1 MDQIPKMEKRILK
14 FWRQG
19 DVFAK
24 LIAQKKGKRF
34 FSFYDG
40 PPFASGLP
48 HYGHILTSAIKDTVL
63 RYWTMKGR
71 QVPWRVGWDC
81 HGLPVENLIEKELG
95 LKNKR
100 EIEGMG
106 IKKFNQACRKS
117 VFRCTS
123 DWQGTLRRVGRWSDY
138 SQAYATLDNE
148 YIESVWWVFKQ
159 LWDDGLVYKDYRVT
173 PYCPRCGTPLS
184 NFELNQP
191 DVYQDIEDESVFVKF
206 PLKDEKK
213 TYLLVWTTTPW
224 TLSANMAVA
233 VGVKIKYVKVTLN
246 GEKYILA
253 KERLEV
259 LDAQKYKIK
268 EEFFGKDLVGKEYE
282 PFYLM
287 KTNES
292 AYRVVAGDFVSV
304 DDGTGMVHIAPA
316 FGEDDA
322 ALGKKEKLPTIVTV
336 DEEGKIIRDLGIPGE
351 GKFIKKANQD
361 IKDDLRK
368 RGLLFKAEKI
378 VHSYPHCWRCN
389 SPLIYHSIDSWYV
402 AVTKFKKELV
412 ANNKKTRWVPGHLK
426 EGRFGNWIKDARD
439 WSISRNRFWGA
450 PLPIWQCKKC
460 GEQKCVG
467 SVKELEK
474 LSGKKTDDLHRPIID
489 AIFIKCQ
496 KCGGRME
503 RTPEVF
509 DCWFES
515 GSMPYAQWH
524 YPFENKKL
532 VEETFPADFIA
543 EGMDQTRGWFYSLLV
558 LATALTLKD
567 RGLGKDKPAFRNVV
581 VNGLVLGEDGTKL
594 SKKLGNYAAPE
605 IIFNKYGAD
614 ALRYFLLSSTPIGED
629 YIFSEQRVAEIF
641 RRTILTF
648 WNSLIFFK
656 TYTAKNFKA
665 PKSVKPKNVL
675 DRWIVS
681 RLNSVVLEMTEWM
694 DQYELTKASR
704 LIDEFLDDFSNW
716 FVRRSRRRLQKPSNA
731 QEKKEAEETYSFVLL
746 TFAKL
751 SAPFTPFIAEEVY
764 QKLNGKQSV
773 HFDDYPKVNKK
784 LIDKKLEEKM
794 SQVRQIAAAALA
806 QRAAAGIKVRQP
818 LGELAINNEQM
829 AKDVEMID
837 LIKDE
842 INVKKV
848 ILGKEI
854 KIDTKIT
861 AELRAEG
868 IIRDLIRFIQ
878 GMRKDGGLKPGQR
891 IYLRYTADASLS
903 KLIQKHASE
912 IKEETSAEK
921 IELAQKRKEVF
932 LVEKETII
940 NGEKIWLGIKK
951 LKFGF
956 GKAEWG
962 NYLNN

>member
-1 MDQIPKMEKRILK
+1 MEKRILK